1 MVCGKE
7 SAVILTI
14 VSLQVICYP
23 LVALKLSLFFVFSSL
38 IFFYN
43 FFFLIEVYPGG
54 TMVKNPP
61 VNAGDLRNMGLIP
74 VSGRSPGQGHGNPL
88 QYSCLENPM
97 DRGVRQTT
105 KNQTRLSDWAHTLI
119 YNEPISTVQHSDS
132 CIHTYIY
139 VCTIYTWI
147 YTFFF
152 NLFDYGLSWD
162 IKYIKLVQK

>member
-43 FFFLIEVYPGG
+43 LFFLIEVYPGG

-74 VSGRSPGQGHGNPL
+74 ASGRSPGQGHGNPL
-88 QYSCLENPM
+88 QYSCLENTM
-97 DRGVRQTT
+97 DRGVRRAT
-105 KNQTRLSDWAHTLI
+105 KNQTRLSD
-119 YNEPISTVQHSDS
+119 
-132 CIHTYIY
+132 
-139 VCTIYTWI
+139 
-147 YTFFF
+147 
-152 NLFDYGLSWD
+152 
-162 IKYIKLVQK
+162 